1 MPRKS
6 PSLAKLTRPRLHA
19 ELPRE
24 RLFASLDAR
33 RTHPLIWVTGPP
45 GAGKTTLVA
54 SYCDARKLP
63 SLWYQVDSG
72 DADASTFFYYL
83 RLAAYAAVDK
93 PRPKLPLLTPA
104 YSSDLPGFA
113 RRWFREL
120 FSLLPRGAV
129 LVLDNYQD
137 APSDSAFPGLISA
150 AAAEIPQTLTLIV
163 ISRSEPTAEFAR
175 FAADQKLSLLDWD
188 ELRLTLDETAAIVA
202 GKLEVPQ
209 LNSLH
214 EQCNGWAAGVVLMLE
229 RFRQTGAINRI
240 ARNEAMETVFNYFA
254 GQIFDQTSARNRQI
268 LIHTAFLPRMMP
280 RHAEAISKD
289 SNAGK
294 LLDELYRRHLFT
306 DRRLEPELTYQ
317 YHALFREFLL
327 AKARQSGTPEELNV
341 LRRTAAELL
350 ESAAQPETAV
360 ELLSDAEDWAAIAKI
375 ALKWA
380 KAFIEQG
387 RHNVLNGWFELLP
400 ARLFD
405 DDPWLCYWRG
415 FALMP
420 VQPSATVGW
429 CERAFVLFRESG
441 DRAGLLL
448 SWARIIQAIRF
459 DPKCDL
465 KQMDAWITVA
475 DQLLAEDSG
484 FPSEEIE
491 YQFVYGIYVALQ
503 HRMPWHPRHNAWRD
517 RAIALGLSSTDSA
530 NRAYLAYLAVSYET
544 QRGHLVQAKLVLDA
558 VSRVKNLSALSKSFS
573 FLGRIQLEI
582 ELGQL
587 DQALH
592 TMESG
597 LEYSSATGIH
607 IWDMFLRWHGG
618 RAALLHNNLPLAQRL
633 LTDIGAN
640 ADITSNVPGFFYNY
654 LASLVALLRGELVA
668 AAMHAEKAVE
678 LNQTSGWLVSEA
690 RSRLLLSRVLL
701 EQGKPAEAS
710 AHLAAMRSLAD
721 RLDYPALASQGLL
734 QEALLAFGEND
745 SAKGLDALKKGLKLA
760 QELGLK
766 QTLWLHPA
774 DGSRLCSRAVQA
786 GVAPYFIKEVIRQR
800 RVIPET
806 QDIENWPWPVKLL
819 TLGRFALL
827 KDDKPVEFAHKTP
840 KKPLALLKATVA
852 LGGKAIPQEQLAAA
866 LWPDEEGDAAHQLF
880 TTVVYR
886 LRKLLG
892 YDEVIQIQEG
902 RVSLNPRLCWV
913 DVWAFQ
919 RLLNR
924 AEQAGVCGDL
934 DRQWQVLDQALHL
947 YRGGFLAADSEE
959 SWALTMR
966 ERLRSLF
973 IRNLATL
980 GQHLQAAGRHD
991 EALACYLRGAEAD
1004 PLAEEFYQG
1013 QIRCYLSMDRRAEGL
1028 AAYRRLRQTLS
1039 VTLGIAP
1046 SAPSEALHRSLL
1058 G

>member
-1 MPRKS
+1 MPSKS

-19 ELPRE
+19 ALSRE
-24 RLFASLDAR
+24 RLFAALDAR
-33 RTHPLIWVTGPP
+33 RIHPVIWVTGPP

-54 SYCDARKLP
+54 SYCDARKLR

-72 DADASTFFYYL
+72 DGDPSTFFYYL
-83 RLAAYAAVDK
+83 RLAACAAIDK
-93 PRPKLPLLTPA
+93 PRAKLPLLTPA
-104 YSSDLPGFA
+104 YSSDLSGFV

-120 FSLLPRGAV
+120 FSRLPRGAV

-137 APSDSAFPGLISA
+137 APADSAFPGLISA
-150 AAAEIPQTLTLIV
+150 AAAETPETATLIV
-163 ISRSEPTAEFAR
+163 ISRSEPAAEFAR
-175 FAADQKLSLLDWD
+175 LIADQKLSTLDWD
-188 ELRLTLDETAAIVA
+188 ELRLTRNETAAIAA
-202 GKLEVPQ
+202 GKLDAPQ
-209 LNSLH
+209 LNALH
-214 EQCNGWAAGVVLMLE
+214 QQCDGWAAGVMLMLE
-229 RFRQTGAINRI
+229 RFRQTGVINRI
-240 ARNEAMETVFNYFA
+240 AGNEAMETVFNYFA

-268 LIHTAFLPRMMP
+268 LTYTAFLPRITP
-280 RHAEAISKD
+280 TQAEAISQD
-289 SNAGK
+289 AGAGK
-294 LLDELYRRHLFT
+294 LLDELYRRHLFI

-327 AKARQSGTPEELNV
+327 AKSRETCDEEQLHQ
-341 LRRTAAELL
+341 LRRRAAELL
-350 ESAAQPETAV
+350 ESASQPEIAV
-360 ELLSDAEDWAAIAKI
+360 ELLSQAEDWSGIARI
-375 ALKWA
+375 ALNWS

-387 RHNVLNGWFELLP
+387 RHSVLNAWFDLLP
-400 ARLFD
+400 CNLFD

-415 FALMP
+415 FGLMP

-429 CERAFVLFRESG
+429 CERAFALFRQSG

-459 DPKCDL
+459 DPKGDL
-465 KQMDAWITVA
+465 KQMDAWIAVA

-530 NRAYLAYLAVSYET
+530 NRAYLAYLAVSFET

-558 VSRVKNLSALSKSFS
+558 VSRVKNLSALTKCFS

-587 DQALH
+587 DQALR

-618 RAALLHNNLPLAQRL
+618 RAALLRGDLPLAQKL
-633 LTDIGAN
+633 LTEIGAN
-640 ADITSNVPGFFYNY
+640 ADITSSVPGFFYNY

-678 LNQTSGWLVSEA
+678 LNQASGWLVSEA

-701 EQGKPAEAS
+701 EQGKLSEAS
-710 AHLAAMRSLAD
+710 AQLATMRIMAD
-721 RLDYPALASQGLL
+721 RLDYPALISQGLL
-734 QEALLAFGEND
+734 QEALLAFAEND
-745 SAKGLDALKKGLKLA
+745 TAQGLSALKAGLELA
-760 QELGLK
+760 QELGVK
-766 QTLWLHPA
+766 HTLWFCPA
-774 DGSRLCSRAVQA
+774 DGNRLCSHALQA
-786 GVAPYFIKEVIRQR
+786 GIAPSFVKEVIRSR
-800 RVIPET
+800 KVTPESPDT
-806 QDIENWPWPVKLL
+806 ENWPWPVKLL

-827 KDDKPVEFAHKTP
+827 KDDKPVEFAHKAP

-852 LGGKAIPQEQLAAA
+852 LGGKAIPQEQLATA

-880 TTVVYR
+880 TTVVHR

-924 AEQAGVCGDL
+924 AEQAGGCGDL

-980 GQHLQAAGRHD
+980 GQHFQAAGRHD

-1046 SAPSEALHRSLL
+1046 SASSETLHRSLL

>member
-1 MPRKS
+1 MLSKS

-19 ELPRE
+19 ALSRE

-33 RTHPLIWVTGPP
+33 RIHPVIWVTGPP

-72 DADASTFFYYL
+72 DGDPSTFFYYL
-83 RLAAYAAVDK
+83 RLAACAAVDK
-93 PRPKLPLLTPA
+93 PRVKLPLFTPA

-120 FSLLPRGAV
+120 FSVLPRGAM

-137 APSDSAFPGLISA
+137 APADSAFPGLISA
-150 AAAEIPQTLTLIV
+150 AAAEIPETATLIV
-163 ISRSEPTAEFAR
+163 ISRSEPTSEFAR
-175 FAADQKLSLLDWD
+175 FAADQKLSMLDWD
-188 ELRLTLDETAAIVA
+188 ELRLTLAETAAIVA
-202 GKLEVPQ
+202 GKLDAP
-209 LNSLH
+209 LLHSLH
-214 EQCNGWAAGVVLMLE
+214 EQCNGWAAGVVLMLD

-268 LIHTAFLPRMMP
+268 LMHTAFLPRITP
-280 RHAEAISKD
+280 AQAEGISQD
-289 SNAGK
+289 ANAGK
-294 LLDELYRRHLFT
+294 LLDELYRRHLFI
-306 DRRLEPELTYQ
+306 DRRLESELTYQ

-327 AKARQSGTPEELNV
+327 AKARETCGVEQLHKLRQS
-341 LRRTAAELL
+341 AAGLL
-350 ESAAQPETAV
+350 ESAAQPELAV
-360 ELLSDAEDWAAIAKI
+360 ELLSQAEDWAAIAKI

-380 KAFIEQG
+380 KSFIEQG
-387 RHNVLNGWFELLP
+387 RHNVLNGWFGLLP
-400 ARLFD
+400 ASLFD

-429 CERAFVLFRESG
+429 CERAFALFRESG
-441 DRAGLLL
+441 DRIGLLL

-465 KQMDAWITVA
+465 KQMDAWIAVA

-484 FPSEEIE
+484 FPSEQIE

-558 VSRVKNLSALSKSFS
+558 VSRVKNLSALTKSFS
-573 FLGRIQLEI
+573 FLGRIQLDI

-587 DQALH
+587 DQALR

-618 RAALLHNNLPLAQRL
+618 RAALLRNDLPLAERL
-633 LTDIGAN
+633 LTDIGAH
-640 ADITSNVPGFFYNY
+640 ADITAGVPGFFYNY
-654 LASLVALLRGELVA
+654 LASLIALLRGELVA
-668 AAMHAEKAVE
+668 AATHAEKAVE
-678 LNQTSGWLVSEA
+678 LNQATGWLVSEA

-701 EQGKPAEAS
+701 EQGK
-710 AHLAAMRSLAD
+710 LAGARAQLATMRALAD

-734 QEALLAFGEND
+734 QEALLAFAEND
-745 SAKGLDALKKGLKLA
+745 PLKGSDALKKGLKLA
-760 QELGLK
+760 QDLGLR

-774 DGSRLCSRAVQA
+774 DSSRLCSRALQA
-786 GVAPYFIKEVIRQR
+786 GVAPYFVKEVIRQR

-827 KDDKPVEFAHKTP
+827 KDDKPVEFGRKAP
-840 KKPLALLKATVA
+840 KKPLALLKATIA
-852 LGGKAIPQEQLAAA
+852 FGGKAIPHEQLAAA

-919 RLLNR
+919 RLLGQ
-924 AEQAGVCGDL
+924 AEQAARCGEL
-934 DRQWQVLDQALHL
+934 DRQRQVLDQALHL

-959 SWALTMR
+959 SWAITMR

-973 IRNLATL
+973 IRNLAVL
-980 GQHLQAAGRHD
+980 GQHLLTAGRYE
-991 EALACYLRGAEAD
+991 EALALYLRGAEAE
-1004 PLAEEFYQG
+1004 PLGEEFYQG
-1013 QIRCYLSMDRRAEGL
+1013 QMRCLLSMDRRAEGL
-1028 AAYRRLRQTLS
+1028 AVYRRLRQTLS